1 MAGKKPRDYRAEY
14 AQRKGRWLAL
24 GEGMARARG
33 HAAPI
38 PAYHP
43 RLEEGL
49 RRMRRGATLRDAS
62 RSIGVSPE
70 RLRRYLAGTGVVE
83 RQGRRLAVVDDRRS
97 RAVVIYSGGT
107 SRNIE
112 VSGFEAASLVGRYMA
127 SVERFLATN
136 DAGFLDAFRGISVT
150 DRRGREYKLETNPR
164 TLYRLTSAISTPF
177 DEIYRIVV

>member
-1 MAGKKPRDYRAEY
+1 MARVRDYMAEY
-14 AQRKGRWLAL
+14 ERRRLLGLSAGRSVSQ
-24 GEGMARARG
+24 ARG
-33 HAAPI
+33 HGGVV

-49 RRMRRGATLRDAS
+49 RRIRRGATLSQAS
-62 RSIGVSPE
+62 ASMKVAPE
-70 RLRRYLAGTGVVE
+70 RLRRYVAGTGVVE
-83 RQGRRLAVVDDRRS
+83 RQGRRLVVMDDLRP
-97 RAVVIYSGGT
+97 RAVVVYTRGAE
-107 SRNIE
+107 RRIE
-112 VSGFEAASLVGRYMA
+112 VTGFEAASLVGRYMA

-136 DAGFLDAFRGISVT
+136 DAGFLDAFRGVSVT